1 VYIRIILYYKLA
13 TCFGIVFYLETN
25 ILLKTIVIAMPNIL
39 LQLTKDK
46 IIQNV
51 PRIIL

>member
-1 VYIRIILYYKLA
+1 
-13 TCFGIVFYLETN
+13 
-25 ILLKTIVIAMPNIL
+25 MPNIL

-51 PRIIL
+51 PRTILWTVCKVS